1 MALFS
6 AGIIVI
12 GDEILSGR
20 TKDTN
25 SNFIANHL
33 IQSGIKL
40 VEIRIIEDKEETI
53 IDAVRHF
60 NKKYDY
66 VFTTGGIGPTHDDIT
81 SESIA
86 KAFNKKYSIFP
97 QCLSFPKLRDKYK

>member
-40 VEIRIIEDKEETI
+40 VEIRIIEDKEAIMYLNAE
-53 IDAVRHF
+53 RF
-60 NKKYDY
+60 YGFK
-66 VFTTGGIGPTHDDIT
+66 
-81 SESIA
+81 
-86 KAFNKKYSIFP
+86 
-97 QCLSFPKLRDKYK
+97 

>member
-20 TKDTN
+20 PIDTT

-33 IQSGIKL
+33 IQSGINL
-40 VEIRIIEDKEETI
+40 FLE
-53 IDAVRHF
+53 
-60 NKKYDY
+60 
-66 VFTTGGIGPTHDDIT
+66 
-81 SESIA
+81 
-86 KAFNKKYSIFP
+86 
-97 QCLSFPKLRDKYK
+97 

>member
-33 IQSGIKL
+33 IKSGIKL
-40 VEIRIIEDKEETI
+40 VEIRIIEDKESGEPRISHI
-53 IDAVRHF
+53 IDLS
-60 NKKYDY
+60 
-66 VFTTGGIGPTHDDIT
+66 TGMYKGKQILD
-81 SESIA
+81 
-86 KAFNKKYSIFP
+86 
-97 QCLSFPKLRDKYK
+97 PKD